1 MYEISGILIDKIFY
15 EIILIGVI
23 LFYLS
28 IKQYKL
34 EKELSIASFR
44 ALVQLFAI
52 AFVLGVIIS
61 IENTFYTI
69 GVLIFMMAFAAY
81 IAKSRI
87 PATTGFY
94 GASVIGISI
103 ASTIVIAYTAVLEVF
118 PPFARYLI
126 PFGSMVIANC
136 MNSTALG
143 LNRLVG
149 EIKSNLN
156 MIESKLALGVPS
168 DIAVKPH
175 MTNSIRASL
184 IPVINTLEALGLVW
198 IPGTMSG
205 MILGGADPIWAAQYQ
220 LFVSFSIFAA
230 DAIST
235 LIATHLALRRIFT
248 KHHQFNEEFL
258 ATLIYK

>member
-1 MYEISGILIDKIFY
+1 MNGISQILIDKIFY
-15 EIILIGVI
+15 EIVLIGI
-23 LFYLS
+23 IIFYLT
-28 IKQYKL
+28 IKEYKL
-34 EKELSIASFR
+34 EKELSIASIR
-44 ALVQLFAI
+44 AFIQLFAI

-61 IENTFYTI
+61 IENIFYTT
-69 GVLIFMMAFAAY
+69 GVLIFMMIFAAH
-81 IAKSRI
+81 IAKRRV
-87 PATTGFY
+87 PATTSFY
-94 GASVIGISI
+94 KSSVLGISI
-103 ASTIVIAYTAVLEVF
+103 SSSIVIIYTAVLNVF
-118 PPFARYLI
+118 PPQARFII

-156 MIESKLALGVPS
+156 TIESKLALGIPS
-168 DIAVKPH
+168 DIAAKPH
-175 MTNSIRASL
+175 ITNSIRASL

-235 LIATHLALRRIFT
+235 LLSTHLALRRIFT
-248 KHHQFNEEFL
+248 RNHQFDEKFL
-258 ATLIYK
+258 STIVY

>member
-1 MYEISGILIDKIFY
+1 MYEISQILIDKIFY
-15 EIILIGVI
+15 EIILIGAI
-23 LFYLS
+23 IFYLAV
-28 IKQYKL
+28 KQFKL
-34 EKELSIASFR
+34 EKELTFASIR
-44 ALVQLFAI
+44 AFIQLFAI

-61 IENTFYTI
+61 IENIFYTT
-69 GVLIFMMAFAAY
+69 GVLVFMMAFAAY

-87 PATTGFY
+87 AATTGFY
-94 GASVIGISI
+94 RATVIGIAI
-103 ASTIVIAYTAVLEVF
+103 ASTLVIVYTAVLEVF
-118 PPFARYLI
+118 PPYARYLI

-149 EIKSNLN
+149 EIKSNINL
-156 MIESKLALGVPS
+156 IETKLALGVPS
-168 DIAVKPH
+168 SIAVKPH

-248 KHHQFNEEFL
+248 KNHQFNEEFL
-258 ATLIYK
+258 ATLIH

>member
-1 MYEISGILIDKIFY
+1 MYEISQILIDKIFY
-15 EIILIGVI
+15 EIILIGAI
-23 LFYLS
+23 IFYLA
-28 IKQYKL
+28 IKQFKL
-34 EKELSIASFR
+34 EKELTFASIR
-44 ALVQLFAI
+44 AFIQLFAI

-61 IENTFYTI
+61 IENIYYTT

-94 GASVIGISI
+94 RATVIGIAV
-103 ASTIVIAYTAVLEVF
+103 ASTLVIVYTAVLEVF
-118 PPFARYLI
+118 PPYARYLI

-149 EIKSNLN
+149 EIKSNINL
-156 MIESKLALGVPS
+156 IETKLALGVPS
-168 DIAVKPH
+168 NIAVKPH

-235 LIATHLALRRIFT
+235 LIATHMALRRIFT
-248 KHHQFNEEFL
+248 KNHQFNEEFL
-258 ATLIYK
+258 ATLIH